1 MTVVQAKTIIVRG
14 ADRVRG
20 FLRQPCGKSAREIA
34 SARERSCKGRGT
46 FVVVST
52 GIVASGNRAANLA
65 SAPKF
70 HAHIATENSTTKNL
84 TRKNLANDSLDEKK
98 VRQKRAGRLMFKP
111 TGRIDAL
118 PSDRRQACY
127 GQICTVRQR

>member
-1 MTVVQAKTIIVRG
+1 MTVVQAKTIIVRE
-14 ADRVRG
+14 ADRVRD

-34 SARERSCKGRGT
+34 SARERSCKDRGT

-52 GIVASGNRAANLA
+52 GIVAPGNRAANLA
-65 SAPKF
+65 GALKF

-84 TRKNLANDSLDEKK
+84 ANASLGEKK
-98 VRQKRAGRLMFKP
+98 VRQKRAGRLVFKP